1 MEQNNTRVAGIDL
14 IKTVAVLF
22 VIFVH
27 FFLNTNYYKTATN
40 DANMIFQ
47 SWLRWVFLISV
58 PLFIITTGYLNRKKV
73 PTVSY
78 YLKLIR
84 VILIYIVISIMTVIV
99 KVQVAG
105 KSYSL
110 LSAVFDIS
118 RFNANSY
125 GWYINMYI
133 GLFILAPFL
142 NAAVEKL
149 ERKGLF
155 AAICILAA
163 MISLPTTFNPLQS
176 RLWFPDWWSAFYPVM
191 YYLIGAYVSK
201 YRIKASRPLCALV
214 FIGVPILE
222 TLIQVLLNMQKFNN
236 WAMAKYGTVFNLAA
250 SVAFFLLVYP
260 VDIKTRPVNAILRFI
275 SSRTLEIYLFN
286 NILNIVVFK
295 YFRKNFFGGNPPLA
309 QQQIFTRYFIPTML
323 IVTAGS
329 VVSAAVFRAL
339 YDLICKGAAL
349 LIRKI
354 PKKQK
359 KSE

>member
-14 IKTVAVLF
+14 IKTFSVLA

-27 FFLNTNYYKTATN
+27 FFLHTDYYYTATN

-58 PLFIITTGYLNRKKV
+58 PLFIITSGYLNRKNV
-73 PTVSY
+73 PSVPY

-84 VILIYIVISIMTVIV
+84 VLIVYLLISVITVIV
-99 KVQVAG
+99 KVRVVG
-105 KSYSL
+105 ENYSPL
-110 LSAVFDIS
+110 YALFDIS

-125 GWYINMYI
+125 GWYVNMYI

-149 ERKGLF
+149 EKKGLF

-163 MISLPTTFNPLQS
+163 MTSLPSTFNPLQS
-176 RLWFPDWWSAFYPVM
+176 IIWFPDWWSAFYPVM
-191 YYLIGAYVSK
+191 YYLIGAYISK
-201 YRIKASRPLCALV
+201 YKIKASRSLCAVV

-222 TLIQVLLNMQKFNN
+222 TLIQVLLNMHKFNN
-236 WAMAKYGTVFNLAA
+236 WALTKNGTVFNLAA

-260 VDIKTRPVNAILRFI
+260 VEIKSHPVNAILRFI
-275 SSRTLEIYLFN
+275 SSRTLEIFLFS
-286 NILNIVVFK
+286 NILNIVVFR
-295 YFRKNFFGGNPPLA
+295 YFRNTFFGGNPPLA

-323 IVTAGS
+323 IVIAGS

-339 YDLICKGAAL
+339 YDLICKGAGL

-359 KSE
+359 KAE